1 MHHSIS
7 KILFVLG
14 ADERRK
20 VKLESAYSFMS
31 KYSKITVCSMFVMLH
46 NLCMHTPFLNLAWK
60 PSIRLEQRLDLELGT
75 LRLRF

>member
-31 KYSKITVCSMFVMLH
+31 KYSKITV
-46 NLCMHTPFLNLAWK
+46 
-60 PSIRLEQRLDLELGT
+60 
-75 LRLRF
+75 